1 MWTEIQFL
9 LEHKMN
15 RHVIPVLSGT
25 KIGGLMVLAGFWP
38 NSKFRE
44 RLCYR
49 GIRQRIIKQNTGCPP
64 LAIHTHTHT
73 HPDTL
78 HKIIQ
83 TMGENTKTNKNHT
96 F

>member
-73 HPDTL
+73 HT
-78 HKIIQ
+78 Q
-83 TMGENTKTNKNHT
+83 THYIK
-96 F
+96 